1 MFLNIGENIYIPK
14 RDIIVILNAKKLVL
28 GENNRY
34 IKKMLESSELVNKEA
49 KDIKSY
55 IITCDNKINRNG
67 KTSRKKYK
75 IYISNISSTTLLKR
89 FKDLET
95 RLEV

>member
-1 MFLNIGENIYIPK
+1 MFLNIGENTYIPK
-14 RDIIVILNAKKLVL
+14 KNIIAILNAKNLVFE
-28 GENNRY
+28 ENNRY
-34 IKKMLESSELVNKEA
+34 IKSMLESIDIETGETY
-49 KDIKSY
+49 DIKSY
-55 IITCDNKINRNG
+55 IIACDNRVNRKRRNSG
-67 KTSRKKYK
+67 KKYK

>member
-34 IKKMLESSELVNKEA
+34 IKKMLESSELVNKEE

-55 IITCDNKINRNG
+55 IITCDNKINRNR

>member
-55 IITCDNKINRNG
+55 IITCDNKINRNR